1 MYLSWKLSCLQIV
14 KLVDDDTIL
23 STTNV
28 DTYLEAIFLPF
39 VMSMYTGSTKAHTSF
54 NDFFKLLVQAIA
66 KLGLKKDKVRQF
78 IGYI

>member
-28 DTYLEAIFLPF
+28 DTYLEAIH
-39 VMSMYTGSTKAHTSF
+39 HTSF

-66 KLGLKKDKVRQF
+66 KLGLKKDKVHQF